1 MSWWRN
7 EMDMKY
13 SERIMNRAAD
23 APSKTRHACALIA
36 HEADAEI
43 ERLSAAL
50 KTANEQAEK
59 FERSWYLRGD
69 ALEKLEQWARAYPLS
84 VFPEPDLK
92 RAHELLTAG
101 GISFDSVSAS
111 NMRHVIEQTKKI
123 VEEGLRAY

>member
-1 MSWWRN
+1 
-7 EMDMKY
+7 MDMKY

-23 APSKTRHACALIA
+23 APKKTRHDCTLIA
-36 HEADAEI
+36 READAEI
-43 ERLSAAL
+43 ERLSSAL

-59 FERSWYLRGD
+59 FERGWYLRGD

-84 VFPEPDLK
+84 VFPEPDMK

-101 GISFDSVSAS
+101 GITLDSVSAS

-123 VEEGLRAY
+123 VADGLKA